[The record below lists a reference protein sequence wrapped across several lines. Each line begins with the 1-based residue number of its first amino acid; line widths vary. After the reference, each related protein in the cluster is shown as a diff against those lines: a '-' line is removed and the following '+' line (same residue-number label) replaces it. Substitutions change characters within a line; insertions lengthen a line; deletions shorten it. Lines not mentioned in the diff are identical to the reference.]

1 MVNLAEEISSNNKNL
16 YLRLTHHHTEYL
28 CCICVTEY
36 KIWYRDDSPAL

>member
-1 MVNLAEEISSNNKNL
+1 MVNLTEEISSNNEDF

-28 CCICVTEY
+28 CCSCITKY